1 MEGISGIDFAH
12 TLESDSTH
20 LSSVPSTD
28 DIKPGSQKLYGKELR
43 V

>member
-1 MEGISGIDFAH
+1 MWVISEINSAH
-12 TLESDSTH
+12 KLESDSTH

-28 DIKPGSQKLYGKELR
+28 NIKPVSEKLYGKELR